1 MSGRKMMGDNIF
13 YVQVGRG
20 YFCNHKQGEKSDQMS
35 VGHDA

>member
-1 MSGRKMMGDNIF
+1 MGDNIF

-20 YFCNHKQGEKSDQMS
+20 YFCGRKQGEKSDKMS